1 MRDATFNFKEWRGLG
16 MRTPIPELPTRSRSP
31 IMNRDL
37 VLR

>member
-16 MRTPIPELPTRSRSP
+16 MRMRISELPTRGRSP
-31 IMNRDL
+31 IMNRGL